1 MGERV
6 IRKRAR
12 MNKYIVWKSETI
24 SWEEIIE
31 AKDEAE
37 LQLILVNKSWESN
50 KGELSD
56 SILEWELLQEVE
68 E

>member
-1 MGERV
+1 
-6 IRKRAR
+6 

-31 AKDEAE
+31 AKNEAE
-37 LQLILVNKSWESN
+37 LQLILVNKPWESN

-56 SILEWELLQEVE
+56 STIEWELLQQVE

>member
-1 MGERV
+1 
-6 IRKRAR
+6 

-31 AKDEAE
+31 AKDETE
-37 LQLILVNKSWESN
+37 LQKILNNKFWEDY
-50 KGELSD
+50 KGDVSD
-56 SILEWELLQEVE
+56 STTEWELLQEVE

>member
-1 MGERV
+1 
-6 IRKRAR
+6 

-50 KGELSD
+50 KGELRD
-56 SILEWELLQEVE
+56 STTEWELLQEVE

>member
-1 MGERV
+1 
-6 IRKRAR
+6 

-37 LQLILVNKSWESN
+37 LQLILINKSWEGVN
-50 KGELSD
+50 GELSD
-56 SILEWELLQEVE
+56 STLEWELLQEVE